1 MLCHKTIK
9 RSLRVPVEP
18 FGPSTT
24 RDLGSIDTEFGPK
37 AMLAGFLSGM
47 LEIFSE
53 AIRKAPALEEVQ
65 LCAQQP
71 PDLLMERGKAVLPEE
86 LADSPLVLRRIRRSP
101 ENVLPD
107 LPHIEDLL
115 DEAEKWTIRL
125 FDLPCTELQ
134 QEIESS
140 RAILA
145 QLRVS
150 VRGVPSESGDCS
162 CDQNWSDFRHLFV
175 PRRAASRLPNDKAQ
189 RLARLFVPVR
199 WSDLLGILF
208 YLNGRCPYYQS
219 CCTSNFPE
227 T

>member
-150 VRGVPSESGDCS
+150 YVAYHPRAVTAPVIRTGPTSGICSFLAGLLHVCPMTKLSDWHGFLCQFAGVIC
-162 CDQNWSDFRHLFV
+162 
-175 PRRAASRLPNDKAQ
+175 
-189 RLARLFVPVR
+189 
-199 WSDLLGILF
+199 
-208 YLNGRCPYYQS
+208 
-219 CCTSNFPE
+219 
-227 T
+227 